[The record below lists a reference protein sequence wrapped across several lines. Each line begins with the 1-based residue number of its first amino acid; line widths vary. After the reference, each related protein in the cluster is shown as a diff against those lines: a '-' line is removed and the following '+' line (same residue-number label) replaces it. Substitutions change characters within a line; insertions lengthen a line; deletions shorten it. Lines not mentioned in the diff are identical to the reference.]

1 MIVLNEIP
9 KDDPKY
15 RRGLRFTMRVN
26 EFLTYHLTLK
36 EAKLLLNDLTNL
48 INAVKK

>member
-15 RRGLRFTMRVN
+15 RRGLRFTMRIN
-26 EFLTYHLTLK
+26 EFITFNLSYNSARELRDDLNK
-36 EAKLLLNDLTNL
+36 MLGRAK
-48 INAVKK
+48 